1 MIGMLSWVPPE
12 RGTGGKRTPQLREV
26 LGMGFLEAQVL
37 RGART
42 PEAILRRRAASAA
55 KRLRRAG
62 ATRLVLP
69 EGFPYGAQLERA
81 VVGPTATVPL
91 RQLLAAELARAAL
104 ARLRPS
110 GGGRLAVAG
119 ERLSGELARAVTEL
133 ALGSRYVLLD
143 VPYGGEALAAQLRRE
158 YGVSLL
164 LTADRTQLAEADLL
178 VLFGPRPDLEEGGRA
193 VLRLYDETAPLPALL
208 LPPALEGQLPQS
220 CSRPQLLA
228 ALVEGGA
235 LRAGQIT
242 VGQG

>member
-62 ATRLVLP
+62 VTRLVLP

-81 VVGPTATVPL
+81 GVGPIATVPL
-91 RQLLAAELARAAL
+91 RQLLAAELA
-104 ARLRPS
+104 
-110 GGGRLAVAG
+110 
-119 ERLSGELARAVTEL
+119 
-133 ALGSRYVLLD
+133 VLLD
-143 VPYGGEALAAQLRRE
+143 EPYGGEALAAQLRRE

>member
-1 MIGMLSWVPPE
+1 M
-12 RGTGGKRTPQLREV
+12 
-26 LGMGFLEAQVL
+26 
-37 RGART
+37 
-42 PEAILRRRAASAA
+42 
-55 KRLRRAG
+55 
-62 ATRLVLP
+62 LP

-81 VVGPTATVPL
+81 GVGPIATVPL

-193 VLRLYDETAPLPALL
+193 VLRLYDETAPLAGPA
-208 LPPALEGQLPQS
+208 
-220 CSRPQLLA
+220 A
-228 ALVEGGA
+228 AAGTGGA
-235 LRAGQIT
+235 AAAVLQPGPSFWRRWWRAGPSGRDRSRWDRDRAAPGKIPPRRLT
-242 VGQG
+242 FTEADTIILHYGIIE